1 MISESAPG
9 PRTPCPAPFN
19 MAAHVLTHADHLAD
33 KTAME
38 VLGRAAH
45 RISYGALKSAVLGVA
60 TGLTRAGLAPGDR
73 ILLRL
78 GNTEDFPIAYLG
90 TIAAGMVPVPS
101 STQLTLTELAH
112 ATALI
117 APAAILHAPGVTCP
131 DAICPILSLDDLRA
145 MYALPPAAWHM
156 GDPDRPGYIVF
167 TSGTSGTARAVV
179 HAHRAIWAR
188 RMMHDG
194 WEGLTQSDRL
204 LHAGAFNWTYTLG
217 AGLMDPWSV
226 GATALI
232 PAEGTPIEALPDLL
246 NTHNATIFAAA
257 PGVYRRMLKSSTPLN
272 LPTLRHGL
280 SAGEKLS
287 PDLRAAFLSATGRS
301 IHEAFGMSEIS
312 TFLSGSP
319 SHPSHATTLGRA
331 QPGRHIAILPAN
343 DGPDAT
349 VPVPL
354 NTAGVIAVRRDDPG
368 LMLGYL
374 NAEAATQARCRGDWF
389 LTGDLGTM
397 AADGQITYLGRDDDM
412 MNAGGYRV
420 SPVEVESTL
429 SALPGLTSVACATVE
444 VRPGV
449 QVIAAFYTGPAALD
463 DTSLRAFAA
472 KHLAHYKTPRIYV
485 HLDQLPTGG
494 NGKVLRKALAP
505 LYTPAPEGDA
515 RPHSPGQITA
525 DPA

>member
-1 MISESAPG
+1 
-9 PRTPCPAPFN
+9 
-19 MAAHVLTHADHLAD
+19 
-33 KTAME
+33 ME
-38 VLGRAAH
+38 VLGDAAH
-45 RISYGALKSAVLGVA
+45 RISYGALKSSVLGVA
-60 TGLTRAGLAPGDR
+60 TGLVRAGLMPGDR

-78 GNTEDFPIAYLG
+78 ANTEDFPIAYLG
-90 TIAAGMVPVPS
+90 AIAAGMVPVPS
-101 STQLTLTELAH
+101 STQLTLPELEH

-117 APAAILHAPGVTCP
+117 NPAAILHAPGVTCP
-131 DAICPILSLDDLRA
+131 DASCPVLTLDDLRA
-145 MYALPPAAWHM
+145 MYALPPADWHT

-167 TSGTSGTARAVV
+167 TSGTSGTPRAVV

-194 WEGLTQSDRL
+194 WQGLTETDRL

-232 PAEGTPIEALPDLL
+232 PAEGTPIEALPNLL
-246 NTHNATIFAAA
+246 RTNEATIFAAA
-257 PGVYRRMLKSSTPLN
+257 PGVYRRMLKPATPLN
-272 LPTLRHGL
+272 LPALRHGL

-287 PDLRAAFLSATGRS
+287 PDLRTAFFNATGCQ

-319 SHPSHATTLGRA
+319 THPGDPVTLGRA
-331 QPGRHIAILPAN
+331 QPGRHIAILPPQGA
-343 DGPDAT
+343 PDAT
-349 VPVPL
+349 TPVPL
-354 NTAGVIAVRRDDPG
+354 DTPGVIAVHRNDPG

-374 NAEAATQARCRGDWF
+374 NAEAATQARYRGEWF
-389 LTGDLGTM
+389 ITGDLGSM

-420 SPVEVESTL
+420 SPVEVETAL
-429 SALPGLTSVACATVE
+429 SHTPGLTSVACATVE

-463 DTSLRAFAA
+463 GTALRAFAA
-472 KHLAHYKTPRIYV
+472 ARLAHYKTPRIYV

-505 LYTPAPEGDA
+505 LYIPTLDGATPAPD
-515 RPHSPGQITA
+515 RITA
-525 DPA
+525 DTA